1 MTVVVLVAAVCAT
14 VFLGHGVLGV
24 AFLSDDVA
32 LVTWGRE
39 AVGPAFWKPWLGNR
53 LTGEAGSPPYYRP
66 LTLLSHGCDA
76 ALWGW
81 TPSGH
86 RLTNLLLHF
95 GNTLLVFALVRVA
108 LPDRPGA
115 LAFWTAL
122 LFAMHPAHETAVWW
136 ISCRMELLCAFFY
149 LASVTLFGV
158 FMTKRSGWLLLLSV
172 LSGVLAFTAKEMAY
186 TLPCIWF
193 GLALLKTDAPSPRS
207 RLRAAVVCTL
217 PMLFVAAG
225 FMALRLTRMPAE
237 NTLFALDV
245 TPGHV
250 LTVARLAVR
259 YLVFPF
265 HLSLRELVREH
276 PWGVLAALAVL
287 ASLFWPLR
295 RRLFSLPAGAGM
307 AWMIVTA
314 LVLIR
319 TMSPWTLYLPSVGF
333 CLALAGC
340 APTGP
345 GRREWTAAVA
355 MLAVLFAYTLQL
367 ETRKTAWK
375 ETDRV
380 TRAFIDD
387 FRHAVAAE
395 GMHDPVVLCVPGAVA
410 DVPALLH
417 YFEMRMRL
425 ETGRQDLDPAVLA
438 YVMLPAEPARR
449 GIAVEK
455 ADAASWRVTPADPAT
470 TFLFPHKGYE
480 FQQYPSDTLI
490 EMPWGLVTLR
500 GDNVAGELTALD
512 VRPNSAAI
520 EAWRERKWYA
530 FDGEHLVA
538 LPREFARSNGDTQS
552 RRVRIESRRD

>member
-295 RRLFSLPAGAGM
+295 RRLFSLPAG
-307 AWMIVTA
+307 
-314 LVLIR
+314 
-319 TMSPWTLYLPSVGF
+319 
-333 CLALAGC
+333 
-340 APTGP
+340 
-345 GRREWTAAVA
+345 
-355 MLAVLFAYTLQL
+355 
-367 ETRKTAWK
+367 
-375 ETDRV
+375 
-380 TRAFIDD
+380 
-387 FRHAVAAE
+387 
-395 GMHDPVVLCVPGAVA
+395 
-410 DVPALLH
+410 
-417 YFEMRMRL
+417 
-425 ETGRQDLDPAVLA
+425 
-438 YVMLPAEPARR
+438 
-449 GIAVEK
+449 
-455 ADAASWRVTPADPAT
+455 
-470 TFLFPHKGYE
+470 
-480 FQQYPSDTLI
+480 
-490 EMPWGLVTLR
+490 
-500 GDNVAGELTALD
+500 
-512 VRPNSAAI
+512 
-520 EAWRERKWYA
+520 
-530 FDGEHLVA
+530 
-538 LPREFARSNGDTQS
+538 
-552 RRVRIESRRD
+552 

>member
-1 MTVVVLVAAVCAT
+1 MPVVVVLAAVCAT

-86 RLTNLLLHF
+86 RLTNLMLHL

-108 LPDRPGA
+108 LPDRPGT

-122 LFAMHPAHETAVWW
+122 LFALHPVHETAVWW

-149 LASVTLFGV
+149 LASVTLFGL
-158 FMTKRSGWLLLLSV
+158 FMKKRGAWLLLLSV
-172 LSGVLAFTAKEMAY
+172 SAGVLAFTAKEMAY
-186 TLPCIWF
+186 TLPCAWF
-193 GLALLKTDAPSPRS
+193 GLALLKTDAAS
-207 RLRAAVVCTL
+207 LRARFRTALVCAL
-217 PMLFVAAG
+217 PMASVAAG

-250 LTVARLAVR
+250 LMVIRLAAR

-265 HLSLRELVREH
+265 HLSLRALVREY
-276 PWGVLAALAVL
+276 PWGVLIVLAVL
-287 ASLFWPLR
+287 AGLFWSLR
-295 RRLFSLPAGAGM
+295 RRICSLPVAAGM
-307 AWMIVTA
+307 AWTVITA

-333 CLALAGC
+333 CLALAGF
-340 APTGP
+340 APAGLA
-345 GRREWTAAVA
+345 RREWTAALV
-355 MLAVLFAYTLQL
+355 MLAVLLAYTVQL
-367 ETRKTAWK
+367 EARKTAWK

-380 TRAFIDD
+380 TRAFIDE
-387 FRHAVAAE
+387 FRHAVAEE
-395 GMHDPVVLCVPGAVA
+395 GLCGPVVLCAPGAVA

-425 ETGRQDLDPAVLA
+425 ETGRQDLEPEVLA
-438 YVMLPAEPARR
+438 FVMLPVEPARR
-449 GIAVEK
+449 GIAIEK

-480 FQQYPSDTLI
+480 FQQYPSNTAI
-490 EMPWGLVTLR
+490 ETPWGGVTLR
-500 GDNVAGELTALD
+500 GANVAGELTALE
-512 VRPNSAAI
+512 VRPNPAALA
-520 EAWRERKWYA
+520 AWQGRTWYT
-530 FDGEHLVA
+530 FDGEHLVV
-538 LPREFARSNGDTQS
+538 LPREFTSSNGD
-552 RRVRIESRRD
+552 I